1 VGACAVERPDPPDAA
16 HAYVPVEARLALS
29 CAAMSTGSAPG
40 RPTLL
45 DRAFQLA
52 YFCAYRML
60 RTYWRLRHPTTDGAL
75 IAIWSR
81 GEVLLVRNSYVPY
94 YSAPGGYMRS
104 TEDPAV
110 AAVRELAEEVG
121 LAVAPEQ
128 LELALDLTHEW
139 EGKLDHVRI
148 YNLELS
154 ERPVVRI
161 DHREVV
167 EAAWF
172 SPAQVREL
180 RVFPPLKQVIGR
192 RAA

>member
-1 VGACAVERPDPPDAA
+1 
-16 HAYVPVEARLALS
+16 
-29 CAAMSTGSAPG
+29 MSTGTVRG
-40 RPTLL
+40 HPTLV
-45 DRAFQLA
+45 DRAFQLT
-52 YFCAYRML
+52 YFCAYRVL
-60 RTYWRLRHPTTDGAL
+60 RAYWRLRHPTTDGAL

-104 TEDPAV
+104 SENPAE

-121 LAVAPEQ
+121 LAVTPEQ
-128 LELALDLTHEW
+128 LELALDVTHEW

-148 YNLELS
+148 YNLELDQ
-154 ERPVVRI
+154 RPPVHI
-161 DHREVV
+161 DHREVI

-172 SPAQVREL
+172 RPDQVRDL